1 MSRFTSNVIPG
12 IMLGAAACA
21 LLLGPGCVVIDEPR
35 LAGEP
40 ALGQVSEEVVY
51 GVDDRTDVH
60 AHADPV
66 LRERARQS
74 TVVLMYASNIDAS
87 NPANVVFESPTLQE
101 AQGLCSTE
109 RFLDDPTAGFC
120 SGTLIDDDLV
130 LTAGHCARNPGECA
144 AMRIVFNYYRP
155 GHGELQTVT
164 TEDIFSCAE
173 VVVNEKS
180 NNNRETPD
188 YGIIRLD
195 RPATPRFT
203 PAPVA
208 RAPLPMRTG
217 ETVAV
222 IGSGSGIPFKIDA
235 GGTVRD
241 PRSST
246 LDYFVAGTD
255 TFYGNSGSGVYEL
268 DTYSVAGVLV
278 RGEVDY
284 RREGQCYVVNTC
296 TQDGCRGEDIQYA
309 FRAVEA
315 YCAVDT
321 SARLCGSA
329 P

>member
-1 MSRFTSNVIPG
+1 MSRFTGNVSPVT
-12 IMLGAAACA
+12 MFGAACVLLASAGCA
-21 LLLGPGCVVIDEPR
+21 VVDEPGR
-35 LAGEP
+35 AGEG
-40 ALGQVSEEVVY
+40 ALDQVSGEVVY

-60 AHADPV
+60 AHPDAV
-66 LRERARQS
+66 LRARARQS
-74 TVVLMYASNIDAS
+74 TVALMLASNIDAS
-87 NPANVVFESPTLQE
+87 DPGNVVFESPTLQE
-101 AQGLCSTE
+101 AQGLCSSE
-109 RFLDDPTAGFC
+109 RFLADPTAGFC

-130 LTAGHCARNPGECA
+130 LTAGHCARNPGECS

-155 GHGELQTVT
+155 GPGALQTVT
-164 TEDIFSCAE
+164 SEDIFSCAS
-173 VVVNEKS
+173 VVVNERS
-180 NNNRETPD
+180 NNYRETPD
-188 YGIIRLD
+188 YAIIRLD

-241 PRSST
+241 PRGST

-268 DTYSVAGVLV
+268 DTYSVAGILV

-296 TQDGCRGEDIQYA
+296 TQDGCRGEDVQYA

-315 YCAVDT
+315 YCAVAD
-321 SARLCGSA
+321 SARLCGS
-329 P
+329 PQ

>member
-1 MSRFTSNVIPG
+1 MSRLISNVYPVTI
-12 IMLGAAACA
+12 LGAACA
-21 LLLGPGCVVIDEPR
+21 LLLGGPGCAVIDEPER
-35 LAGEP
+35 AGEG
-40 ALGQVSEEVVY
+40 ALDQVSEEVVY
-51 GVDDRTDVH
+51 GADDRTDVY
-60 AHADPV
+60 AHPDAV
-66 LRERARQS
+66 LRERGRQS
-74 TVVLMYASNIDAS
+74 TVALMLASGIDAS
-87 NPANVVFESPTLQE
+87 NPASVVFQSPTLQE

-130 LTAGHCARNPGECA
+130 LTAGHCARNPGECS

-155 GHGELQTVT
+155 GDGALQTVT
-164 TEDIFSCAE
+164 TEDIFSCAA
-173 VVVNEKS
+173 VVVNERS

-188 YGIIRLD
+188 YAIIRLD

-208 RAPLPMRTG
+208 RAPLPVSTG

-241 PRSST
+241 PRAST
-246 LDYFVAGTD
+246 LDYFVASTD

-268 DTYSVAGVLV
+268 DTYSVAGILV

-284 RREGQCYVVNTC
+284 RREGQCYVVNPC
-296 TQDGCRGEDIQYA
+296 TQSGCRGEDIQYA

-315 YCAVDT
+315 YCAVAG
-321 SARLCGSA
+321 SARLCDGR